1 MSGKHVTQKLHGA
14 EFGGTTGRYGQ
25 VPPARSCRSLTRLAS
40 LGIGVV
46 MLITGCRTSQ
56 QWREQADERATALRS
71 KAQELENGR
80 SEPIIVESAA
90 DSLRRR
96 LLIDQRLQ
104 TSSPA
109 SQSIRDLADDDRWQ
123 TARHVRDGSAYQEQ
137 WRGSEPIQPTL
148 VEALQIAAHNSREFQ
163 DRKDQLFQTALAL
176 DLEDDAF
183 RNTFTGM
190 FDSTLSS
197 THDGTRRN
205 TGLVHDGGLGFVR
218 TFKNGVE
225 LASSISVD
233 LVKMLTGERK
243 SSWGI
248 TGDASVTVPLLRGSG
263 EFIVSEPLTQA
274 ERNLVYAVREFEQYK
289 RDFVVRIASSY
300 LSVLQT
306 AQRVVNQEENYK
318 RVVLSTRRSRRMAD
332 AGLMPEYQFDQAVQD
347 ELNARNNWINA
358 RESYANSLDSFRILL
373 GLPPDAEVIPR
384 QDELQGLQKRFADMM
399 STADI
404 TDYSGKVPDAE
415 APVELRDLDNSNA
428 GPNEIELERAV
439 RIALTTRPDLR
450 NYLDR
455 IEDAQRKV
463 LIAEDAL
470 RAELTL
476 GGRAAVG
483 EGRSLGQAGMDN
495 GDFRP
500 SVGSYSSFLY
510 LDLPFERTRE
520 RNNYRNSLISLEK
533 AVRSFQGFEDG
544 IKQSVRAK
552 LRSLQSNRSSVI
564 IQRQAVTLAER
575 RVKSTD
581 LLLKAGRAEIRDV
594 LEAQNALLSAQ
605 NSLNSAIV
613 SYRTNELEFQ
623 RELGVL
629 AVDVDGRWQELEF
642 STP

>member
-1 MSGKHVTQKLHGA
+1 MSGKLVTAKQRGA
-14 EFGGTTGRYGQ
+14 ELGGAAGRFGLAQSTRSRRSWTG
-25 VPPARSCRSLTRLAS
+25 LAS
-40 LGIGVV
+40 LGLGVTLLV
-46 MLITGCRTSQ
+46 TSCRTSQ
-56 QWREQADERATALRS
+56 QWRQQADERAAALLTN
-71 KAQELENGR
+71 AQEQENGR
-80 SEPIIVESAA
+80 SEPILVESAA

-104 TSSPA
+104 TSAPA
-109 SQSIRDLADDDRWQ
+109 AQSIRDLADTDRWQ
-123 TARHVRDGSAYQEQ
+123 QAHHLREGAAYQEQ
-137 WRGSEPIQPTL
+137 WRGGEPVRPTL

-197 THDGTRRN
+197 NHDGTRRN
-205 TGLVHDGGLGFVR
+205 TGLTHDAGLGITR
-218 TFKNGVE
+218 SFKNGVE

-300 LSVLQT
+300 LSVLQS

-347 ELNARNNWINA
+347 ELNARNSWINA
-358 RESYANSLDSFRILL
+358 RESYANALDSFRILL
-373 GLPPDAEVIPR
+373 GLPPDAEVVPR
-384 QDELQGLQKRFADMM
+384 QDELQGLQKRCEALL

-404 TDYSGKVPDAE
+404 TDYSGKVPDAD
-415 APVELRDLDNSNA
+415 APVILKDLDNDNA
-428 GPNEIELERAV
+428 GPNEIALDRAI

-455 IEDAQRKV
+455 IADAQRKV
-463 LIAEDAL
+463 LIAEDSL

-500 SVGSYSSFLY
+500 SVGSTSSFLNI
-510 LDLPFERTRE
+510 DLPFERTRE

-533 AVRSFQGFEDG
+533 AVRSFQGYEDG

-552 LRSLQSNRSSVI
+552 LRNLQSNRSSVV
-564 IQRQAVTLAER
+564 IQWQAVTLAER

-629 AVDVDGRWQELEF
+629 AVDVDGRWQELDL

>member
-1 MSGKHVTQKLHGA
+1 MSEKLISA
-14 EFGGTTGRYGQ
+14 ERSEAGRGGVVGRAS
-25 VPPARSCRSLTRLAS
+25 PASPARLCRPWAGLAS
-40 LGIGVV
+40 LGLGVAILV
-46 MLITGCRTSQ
+46 TGCRSTQ
-56 QWREQADERATALRS
+56 QWRQQADERATALLSR
-71 KAQELENGR
+71 AQEQENGR
-80 SEPIIVESAA
+80 SEPIVVESAA

-96 LLIDQRLQ
+96 LLLDQHLQ
-104 TSSPA
+104 TASPA
-109 SQSIRDLADDDRWQ
+109 SQGIRDLADNERWQ
-123 TARHVRDGSAYQEQ
+123 SARHLREGAAYEGQ
-137 WRGSEPIQPTL
+137 WKSSEPVRPTL

-183 RNTFTGM
+183 RNTFRGM
-190 FDSTLSS
+190 LDNTLSS
-197 THDGTRRN
+197 THDGNRRN
-205 TGLVHDGGLGFVR
+205 TGLTHDGGLGFTR

-225 LASSISVD
+225 LVSSISVD
-233 LVKMLTGERK
+233 LVKMLSGGK
-243 SSWGI
+243 DSSWGF

-274 ERNLVYAVREFEQYK
+274 ERNLLYAVRDFEQYK

-300 LSVLQT
+300 LSVLQS

-347 ELNARNNWINA
+347 ELNARNSWINA
-358 RESYANSLDSFRILL
+358 RESYANTLDSFRILL

-384 QDELQGLQKRFADMM
+384 QDELQGLQKRCEALLT
-399 STADI
+399 TADV
-404 TDYSGKVPDAE
+404 TDYSGKVPEAD
-415 APVELRDLDNSNA
+415 APVILKEPDNQHV
-428 GPNEIELERAV
+428 GPNEIELERAI

-463 LIAEDAL
+463 LIAEDSL
-470 RAELTL
+470 RAELSL

-483 EGRSLGQAGMDN
+483 EGRSLGQAGMDD
-495 GDFRP
+495 GDFRL
-500 SVGSYSSFLY
+500 SAGSYSSFLY

-533 AVRSFQGFEDG
+533 AVRSFQGYEDS

-552 LRSLQSNRSSVI
+552 LRNLQSNRSSLI
-564 IQRQAVTLAER
+564 IQWQAVSLAER

-605 NSLNSAIV
+605 NSLNSAVV

-629 AVDVDGRWQELEF
+629 AVDVNGRWQELDLRE
-642 STP
+642 P